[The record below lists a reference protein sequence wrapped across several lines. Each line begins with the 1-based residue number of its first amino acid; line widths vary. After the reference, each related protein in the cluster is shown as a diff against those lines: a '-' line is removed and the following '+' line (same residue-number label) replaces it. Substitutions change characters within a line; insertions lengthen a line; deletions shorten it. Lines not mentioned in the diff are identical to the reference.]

1 MVREVKSL
9 TQNLKFFILICGFTF
24 SFLSFTL
31 TCYAQDITIIYTG
44 ETHAMLY
51 PCSCPKEP
59 DGGIARRATLIKK
72 IRKENPDAL
81 LLDSGGFLS
90 GGLMDEYT
98 QNVELDTQRALV
110 NLKAIELMQY
120 DALAIGDDEFN
131 FGRDFLK
138 ENTGK
143 ANLAFLSCNIFTTT
157 SSGANTAL
165 FKPYVIKEVAG
176 VKIGIIAV
184 TGLSARQKA
193 TGLEFLDP
201 KLAVRQAVEGL
212 KENDADIILLL
223 SHLGEAEDLNLIK
236 DIGDIDILIVGHNRV
251 KEEPFAKIGP
261 TLILRPS
268 WQGRKLGK
276 LALTLK
282 DKKIADYKVEDLRL
296 SDKIKDDQG
305 ILAIL
310 PRCFSDNNCKQ
321 ATRTGICQDAGTLKA
336 NCQFPK
342 ASRVSLS
349 VIAPKQCRVCD
360 TEIVVNNL
368 KTLFPGLTTSYLYY
382 PDTKATKLINDFG
395 IQTLPVYLLGKE
407 VRQEKGF
414 DNLRDNLEAKG
425 NFYMLKPQFSGL
437 SYFLKREN
445 VKEKLDLFI
454 SLYDKDTLQ
463 LLDVTKDFNPAIH
476 FLTVEQKDTFD
487 AGKGILEVEEDLRS
501 VCVQKYYPETFWN
514 YISCRAKNINSSW
527 WQDCLENSDPV
538 RIETCA
544 RGIEG
549 KALLKENIRLNQ
561 ELGIMFGPT
570 YLLNNQEI
578 FGSRTVPKK
587 EDFQKLINKK

>member
-1 MVREVKSL
+1 MK
-9 TQNLKFFILICGFTF
+9 NLKFYLLNF
-24 SFLSFTL
+24 SFAFLFLSFAL
-31 TCYAQDITIIYTG
+31 TCYAQDITILYTG

-51 PCSCPKEP
+51 PCSCPNEP
-59 DGGIARRATLIKK
+59 DGGIARRATLVKK
-72 IRKENPDAL
+72 IRKENHDTL
-81 LLDSGGFLS
+81 LLDSGAFLS
-90 GGLMDEYT
+90 SGLMDEYT
-98 QNVELDTQRALV
+98 QNVELDKQRALV

-143 ANLAFLSCNIFTTT
+143 ASSAFISCNIFTTT

-165 FKPYVIKEVAG
+165 FKPYLIKEVAG

-184 TGLSARQKA
+184 TNLSARQKV
-193 TGLEFLDP
+193 TGLEFLEP
-201 KLAVRQAVEGL
+201 KLAVRQGVEAL
-212 KENDADIILLL
+212 KKNNADIILLL

-236 DIGDIDILIVGHNRV
+236 DISGIDILVISHNRV
-251 KEEPFAKIGP
+251 KEEPSTKIGS
-261 TLILRPS
+261 TLFLRPS

-276 LALTLK
+276 LVLTLK
-282 DKKIADYKVEDLRL
+282 DKKIIDYKVEDLRL
-296 SDKIKDDQG
+296 SDKIKDDPD
-305 ILAIL
+305 ILAFL

-336 NCQFPK
+336 DCQFSK

-349 VIAPKQCRVCD
+349 VIVPKECRVCD
-360 TEIVVNNL
+360 TEMVVNNL
-368 KTLFPGLTTSYLYY
+368 KTIFPGLTTSYLYY
-382 PDTKATKLINDFG
+382 PDAKATKLINDFG
-395 IQTLPVYLLGKE
+395 IQALPVYLLGKE

-414 DNLRDNLEAKG
+414 DNLRDNLEVKG
-425 NFYMLKPQFSGL
+425 NFYLLKPQFSGF

-445 VKEKLDLFI
+445 IKGKLDLFI
-454 SLYDKDTLQ
+454 SLYDKDALQ
-463 LLDVTKDFNPAIH
+463 LLDLTKDFNPTIH
-476 FLTVEQKDTFD
+476 FLAVEQKDSFD
-487 AGKGILEVEEDLRS
+487 TVKGISEVEEDLRS
-501 VCVQKYYPETFWN
+501 ICVQKYYPETFWN
-514 YISCRAKNINSSW
+514 YISCRAKNIDSSW
-527 WQDCLENSDPV
+527 WRDCLENSDPV

-549 KALLKENIRLNQ
+549 KALLKENIRFNQ

-570 YLLNNQEI
+570 YLLDNQEV
-578 FGSRTVPKK
+578 FGFRVVPKK